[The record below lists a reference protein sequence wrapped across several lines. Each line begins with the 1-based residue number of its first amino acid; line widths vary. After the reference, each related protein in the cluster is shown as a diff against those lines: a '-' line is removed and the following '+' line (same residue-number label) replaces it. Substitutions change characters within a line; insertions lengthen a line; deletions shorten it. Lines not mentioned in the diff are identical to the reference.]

1 MHSDKGMG
9 NGGCRLVA
17 RPGRLRAS
25 LCRDPM
31 GDRTRSFRSSGLRL
45 LLRLLSVVAA
55 LFVLSV
61 SDRASATTRPPGDLP
76 VPMCGDHN
84 ESIAAPPIFRAT
96 ESGSLR
102 ALPCQ
107 APDQLGQ
114 GQSAPKTPER
124 VVVQQRPE
132 RVLAFGALSVVQSAS
147 SRVSIA
153 SATRAPERPAFVGT
167 PFRPPCA

>member
-1 MHSDKGMG
+1 
-9 NGGCRLVA
+9 
-17 RPGRLRAS
+17 
-25 LCRDPM
+25 M
-31 GDRTRSFRSSGLRL
+31 GDRTHSLSSSGLRL
-45 LLRLLSVVAA
+45 LLRLLSVLAA
-55 LFVLSV
+55 LFVLSL
-61 SDRASATTRPPGDLP
+61 SSRASAATRLPGDLP

-84 ESIAAPPIFRAT
+84 ESIAAPPIFRST

-102 ALPCQ
+102 ALPCH

-114 GQSAPKTPER
+114 GQSAPIAPER

-132 RVLAFGALSVVQSAS
+132 SVIAFGALGVVQSAS

-153 SATRAPERPAFVGT
+153 GASRAPERPGFVGT

>member
-1 MHSDKGMG
+1 
-9 NGGCRLVA
+9 
-17 RPGRLRAS
+17 
-25 LCRDPM
+25 M
-31 GDRTRSFRSSGLRL
+31 GDRTHSLSSSGLRF

-55 LFVLSV
+55 LLVLSV
-61 SDRASATTRPPGDLP
+61 SGRASAAARAPTDLP

-102 ALPCQ
+102 ACHP
-107 APDQLGQ
+107 PDQLGQ
-114 GQSAPKTPER
+114 TRSAPMAPER

-132 RVLAFGALSVVQSAS
+132 SVLAFGALGVVQCAS

-153 SATRAPERPAFVGT
+153 SASRALERPGFFGT

>member
-1 MHSDKGMG
+1 
-9 NGGCRLVA
+9 
-17 RPGRLRAS
+17 
-25 LCRDPM
+25 M
-31 GDRTRSFRSSGLRL
+31 GDRPRTFCSSGLRL

-55 LFVLSV
+55 LFVLSI
-61 SDRASATTRPPGDLP
+61 SGRAAAATNAA

-102 ALPCQ
+102 ALPCH
-107 APDQLGQ
+107 APDQLGVS
-114 GQSAPKTPER
+114 QSAPMAPER

-132 RVLAFGALSVVQSAS
+132 RVLAFGALGITQSAC
-147 SRVSIA
+147 SRAPIA
-153 SATRAPERPAFVGT
+153 SVSPALERPGFVGT

>member
-1 MHSDKGMG
+1 
-9 NGGCRLVA
+9 
-17 RPGRLRAS
+17 
-25 LCRDPM
+25 M
-31 GDRTRSFRSSGLRL
+31 GDRTHSLRSSGLRL

-55 LFVLSV
+55 LVVLSV
-61 SDRASATTRPPGDLP
+61 SGRASAATRLPTDLP

-102 ALPCQ
+102 ALPCH

-114 GQSAPKTPER
+114 SPSAPMAPER

-132 RVLAFGALSVVQSAS
+132 SVLAFAALSIVQSAS

-153 SATRAPERPAFVGT
+153 SASQAPERPGFVGT

>member
-1 MHSDKGMG
+1 
-9 NGGCRLVA
+9 
-17 RPGRLRAS
+17 
-25 LCRDPM
+25 M

-61 SDRASATTRPPGDLP
+61 SNRASAATRLGDLP

-84 ESIAAPPIFRAT
+84 ESIAAPPIFRAS

-102 ALPCQ
+102 ALPCH

-114 GQSAPKTPER
+114 GPSAPIAPER

-132 RVLAFGALSVVQSAS
+132 SVLAFGVLSVVQSAS

-153 SATRAPERPAFVGT
+153 SASRAPKRPGFVGT

>member
-1 MHSDKGMG
+1 
-9 NGGCRLVA
+9 
-17 RPGRLRAS
+17 
-25 LCRDPM
+25 M
-31 GDRTRSFRSSGLRL
+31 GDRSRSHSSSGLRL
-45 LLRLLSVVAA
+45 LVRLLSVVAA

-61 SDRASATTRPPGDLP
+61 SGRAAAATANAAVG
-76 VPMCGDHN
+76 MCGDHN

-102 ALPCQ
+102 ALPCH

-114 GQSAPKTPER
+114 GPSAPITPER

-132 RVLAFGALSVVQSAS
+132 SVLAFAALSILQSAS

-153 SATRAPERPAFVGT
+153 SASRAPERPGFVGT
-167 PFRPPCA
+167 PFRPPCL